1 MSLKEQISDD
11 MKAAMRAKD
20 SLRLGAIRMLIAAIR
35 QKEIDER
42 VELGDSEVLA
52 LVDKLI
58 KQRRDSIVQFEAAGR
73 TDLADKEKAEVAMLA
88 AYLPTRLSDAEIDTE
103 VAAAIA
109 ELGVSGPQGMGKV
122 MGALKSRLAGK
133 ADMTRVAALVKAKL
147 SAS

>member
-11 MKAAMRAKD
+11 MKAAMRAKN

-147 SAS
+147 LAS